1 MNYSKYLI
9 LLSLL
14 LSGLK
19 IKAQTDSLRLKMAQ
33 DSLTNFYALAKLSTN
48 SPPTLPLSKNNIKGS
63 YRISVAF
70 FKTSHII
77 FDSKIVYFDM
87 GSKNVIG
94 EKVENVD
101 NVLKLKAAFLEPFET
116 NVTVI
121 TASGKYYSFIVGHNE
136 NPSKLN
142 LIMEPITMDWSS
154 AINNVDSDG
163 KIIFTQTS
171 GGMDEAGFK
180 ALSLFALKQKNIK
193 HIRSTV
199 GSVRMEVQNILS
211 KDDNILITLKMKNK
225 SSLNYEVE
233 LLKAYIR
240 DAETNKRDLTQ
251 EVEVKPTYLYLSNQ
265 SKSKRKIGEAKGEY
279 GMVLLFNKFAIAKNK
294 TFDIDMIEKNGGR
307 NFNLKIDFN
316 TFYYQMKQ
324 L

>member
-1 MNYSKYLI
+1 MKHFLFI
-9 LLSLL
+9 LSLL
-14 LSGLK
+14 LGLK
-19 IKAQTDSLRLKMAQ
+19 TIAQNPLDSLRNTAK
-33 DSLTNFYALAKLSTN
+33 DSTLLASTSPSYHFNRLAL
-48 SPPTLPLSKNNIKGS
+48 PPALPLGKENIKGS

-70 FKTSHII
+70 FKTSHIV
-77 FDSKIVYFDM
+77 FDAKILYFDI

-94 EKVENVD
+94 EKVENID

-121 TASGKYYSFIVGHNE
+121 TASGKYYSFLVTHSE
-136 NPSKLN
+136 NPTKLN
-142 LIMEPITMDWSS
+142 LVMNPLLNMDWSGDAGIS
-154 AINNVDSDG
+154 ADG
-163 KIIFTQTS
+163 KIIFSET
-171 GGMDEAGFK
+171 GIDEAGFK
-180 ALSLFALKQKNIK
+180 TLANYALKQKNIQ

-211 KDDNILITLKMKNK
+211 KDDNILLTLKMKNK

-240 DAETNKRDLTQ
+240 DSETNKRDLVQ
-251 EVEVKPTYLYLSNQ
+251 
-265 SKSKRKIGEAKGEY
+265 EAKGEY
-279 GMVLLFNKFAIAKNK
+279 RIVLLFNKFAIAKGK
-294 TFDIDMIEKNGGR
+294 TFDVDVIEKNGGR
-307 NFNLKIDFN
+307 NFNLKIDFE